1 MSEPKDDGKSEPKDD
16 GKSEPKDDGK
26 GLRRT
31 DAANSGAFG
40 GGTGFVV
47 VAFISPVG
55 LNVPDL
61 AVRMLQGGN
70 AAGVTPPRVRALG
83 RTAAVAQEQ
92 ARKQAREQEKLKLQ
106 VERIANGRK
115 ESNGRRAT

>member
-1 MSEPKDDGKSEPKDD
+1 MAEPKDDGKAEPKDD
-16 GKSEPKDDGK
+16 GKAEPKDDGK
-26 GLRRT
+26 GLRRP
-31 DAANSGAFG
+31 DAAGAFG

-70 AAGVTPPRVRALG
+70 SAGGTPSRARALG
-83 RTAAVAQEQ
+83 RAAALAQEQ
-92 ARKQAREQEKLKLQ
+92 ARKQARDQAKLKQLA
-106 VERIANGRK
+106 ERVTNGRK
-115 ESNGRRAT
+115 ESSGRRAT